1 MNRECCLLKAVGRAV
16 QAVSRSMLAHPAASL
31 RVLYAQ
37 ESAGQGRGEARNVT
51 ARVYL
56 PDTRDQVRCGA
67 DAI

>member
-1 MNRECCLLKAVGRAV
+1 
-16 QAVSRSMLAHPAASL
+16 MLAHPAASL
-31 RVLYAQ
+31 RVLHAQ